1 MDPATLAMLAK
12 AGLSLGEMGM
22 DMAKGFA
29 GGKQAENIGNYNEQ
43 QSAQDRLKAR
53 LFNEDP
59 DQQGDRAAESTQ
71 KGKNAASALN
81 RNELIFNNQLEQ
93 SNKRADLQNSMAA
106 TDQVAAYKRG
116 EQLANN
122 YLNASNAQ
130 AQASGNL
137 ANAVMNRQ
145 ATQYRSNI

>member
-12 AGLSLGEMGM
+12 AGLSLGSMGL

-29 GGKQAENIGNYNEQ
+29 SGKQAENIGNHNEQ

-53 LFNEDP
+53 LLNEDP
-59 DQQGDRAAESTQ
+59 DEQGNRGAESTEKS
-71 KGKNAASALN
+71 KGAASA
-81 RNELIFNNQLEQ
+81 RTRDETIFTNQLEQ
-93 SNKRADLQNSMAA
+93 SNKRSDLQNSMAA

-116 EQLANN
+116 EQLADN

-137 ANAVMNRQ
+137 VNSIMGRQ